1 MKTKTAKLT
10 LYETFVLR
18 CSVKVNGNMEK
29 VIENLIEASTKLGI
43 KIVACLL
50 TYVIGSYVI
59 KQVVKLLSKS
69 RLLRDAEGTVRT
81 FAVSFVRIA
90 LYVILFIMI
99 VGIMGVPMASIITVL
114 ASAGVA
120 IGMAMQGA
128 LGNIAGGI
136 VLMVFKPFKLGDYIS
151 NGEVEGTVRELNL
164 FYTVVVTV
172 DNKRITVP
180 NGTMMNASITDY
192 SSEKFRRVD
201 LKITC
206 GRDVEPSQMRN
217 YLYEE
222 TQRTQHI
229 LSDPKPAVVVNGI
242 TDQSLEYAVRVWCR
256 TEDYW
261 DVYNDLLLNL
271 SVMMEKH
278 HIKTPAVRVMNETN
292 ENNPEI
298 NSK

>member
-1 MKTKTAKLT
+1 M
-10 LYETFVLR
+10 
-18 CSVKVNGNMEK
+18 NMEK
-29 VIENLIEASTKLGI
+29 VIENLIEVSTKLGI
-43 KIVACLL
+43 KIVASLL
-50 TYVIGSYVI
+50 TYVIGRYVI

-81 FAVSFVRIA
+81 FALSFVRIA

-99 VGIMGVPMASIITVL
+99 VGIMGVPMASVITVL

-151 NGEVEGTVRELNL
+151 NGEVEGAVRELNL
-164 FYTVVVTV
+164 FYTVIVTV

-206 GRDVEPSQMRN
+206 GRDTDAQQLCH

-222 TQRTQHI
+222 TQRTKHI

-242 TDQSLEYAVRVWCR
+242 TDQSLEYAVRVWCK

-261 DVYNDLLLNL
+261 DVYNDLLLSL

-278 HIKTPAVRVMNETN
+278 HIKAPAVRVMNETN
-292 ENNPEI
+292 ENNSEI
-298 NSK
+298 NTK

>member
-1 MKTKTAKLT
+1 
-10 LYETFVLR
+10 
-18 CSVKVNGNMEK
+18 MEK
-29 VIENLIEASTKLGI
+29 VIENLIEVSTKLGI

-50 TYVIGSYVI
+50 TYIIGKYAI
-59 KQVVKLLSKS
+59 KQLVKLLSKS

-90 LYVILFIMI
+90 LYVILFIMV

-201 LKITC
+201 LKLTC
-206 GRDVEPSQMRN
+206 GRDVDAQQLCN

-222 TQRTQHI
+222 TQRTKHI
-229 LSDPKPAVVVNGI
+229 LSDPKPAVVINGI

-278 HIKTPAVRVMNETN
+278 HIKAPAVRVMNETN
-292 ENNPEI
+292 DNYSEI
-298 NSK
+298 K

>member
-10 LYETFVLR
+10 LYEAFVLR
-18 CSVKVNGNMEK
+18 CSVEVNGNMEK

-69 RLLRDAEGTVRT
+69 RLLRHAEGTVRT

-222 TQRTQHI
+222 TQRTKHI

-278 HIKTPAVRVMNETN
+278 HIKAPAVRVMNETN
-292 ENNPEI
+292 ENNSEI

>member
-10 LYETFVLR
+10 LYEAFVLR
-18 CSVKVNGNMEK
+18 CSVEVNGNMEK

-222 TQRTQHI
+222 TQRTKHI

-278 HIKTPAVRVMNETN
+278 HIKAPAVRVMNETN
-292 ENNPEI
+292 ENNSEI
-298 NSK
+298 NLK

>member
-10 LYETFVLR
+10 LYEAFVLR
-18 CSVKVNGNMEK
+18 CSVEVNGNMEK

-81 FAVSFVRIA
+81 FAVSFIRIA

-222 TQRTQHI
+222 TQRTKHI

-278 HIKTPAVRVMNETN
+278 HIKAPAVRVMNETN
-292 ENNPEI
+292 ENNSEI

>member
-1 MKTKTAKLT
+1 
-10 LYETFVLR
+10 
-18 CSVKVNGNMEK
+18 MEK
-29 VIENLIEASTKLGI
+29 VIENLLEVSTKLGI

-50 TYVIGSYVI
+50 TYAIGRYVI

-151 NGEVEGTVRELNL
+151 NGEIEGTVRELNL

-201 LKITC
+201 LKIAC
-206 GRDVEPSQMRN
+206 GRDMNAQQLCN

-222 TQRTQHI
+222 TQRTKHI

-278 HIKTPAVRVMNETN
+278 HIKAPAVRVMNETN
-292 ENNPEI
+292 ENNSEI
-298 NSK
+298 KSN

>member
-1 MKTKTAKLT
+1 M
-10 LYETFVLR
+10 
-18 CSVKVNGNMEK
+18 NMEK
-29 VIENLIEASTKLGI
+29 VIENLIEVSTKLGI
-43 KIVACLL
+43 KIGACLL
-50 TYVIGSYVI
+50 TYVIGRYVI
-59 KQVVKLLSKS
+59 KQVIKLLSKS

-81 FAVSFVRIA
+81 FALSFVRIA

-99 VGIMGVPMASIITVL
+99 VGIMGVPMASVITVL

-206 GRDVEPSQMRN
+206 GRDVDVQLLCN

-222 TQRTQHI
+222 TQRTKHI

-242 TDQSLEYAVRVWCR
+242 TDQSLECAVRVWCR

-271 SVMMEKH
+271 SVMMKKH
-278 HIKTPAVRVMNETN
+278 HIKAPAVRVVNERN
-292 ENNPEI
+292 ENNSEI

>member
-10 LYETFVLR
+10 LYEAFVLR
-18 CSVKVNGNMEK
+18 CSVEVNGNMEK

-81 FAVSFVRIA
+81 FAVSFIRIA

-222 TQRTQHI
+222 TQRTKHI

-278 HIKTPAVRVMNETN
+278 HIKAPAVRVMNETN
-292 ENNPEI
+292 ENNSET

>member
-10 LYETFVLR
+10 LYEAFVLR
-18 CSVKVNGNMEK
+18 CSVEVNGNMEK

-201 LKITC
+201 YMWKRC
-206 GRDVEPSQMRN
+206 G
-217 YLYEE
+217 
-222 TQRTQHI
+222 TF
-229 LSDPKPAVVVNGI
+229 
-242 TDQSLEYAVRVWCR
+242 TD
-256 TEDYW
+256 
-261 DVYNDLLLNL
+261 
-271 SVMMEKH
+271 EKL
-278 HIKTPAVRVMNETN
+278 PV
-292 ENNPEI
+292 
-298 NSK
+298 

>member
-10 LYETFVLR
+10 LYEAFVLR
-18 CSVKVNGNMEK
+18 CSVEVNGNMEK

-180 NGTMMNASITDY
+180 NGTMMNASITDS

-222 TQRTQHI
+222 TQRTKHI

-278 HIKTPAVRVMNETN
+278 HIKAPAVRVMNETN
-292 ENNPEI
+292 ENNSEI